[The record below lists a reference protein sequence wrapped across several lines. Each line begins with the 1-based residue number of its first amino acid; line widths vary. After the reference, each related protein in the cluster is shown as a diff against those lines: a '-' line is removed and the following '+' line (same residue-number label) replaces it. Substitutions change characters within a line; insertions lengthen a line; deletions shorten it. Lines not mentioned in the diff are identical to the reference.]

1 MGLADLKK
9 SSTQSNRGQAHVSP
23 HQEVNIED
31 FIDEATHYAAGFK
44 NTDQGM
50 AEVITLASIVNQQP
64 QQATNKIKAQSAK
77 AVTQIRKGNEP
88 YRKATFTLSESA
100 ISHLAELA
108 SGCDVAKSKLIRFL
122 IEHHFS
128 LTDDERKIKERS
140 IIVD

>member
-9 SSTQSNRGQAHVSP
+9 SSTQSSRGQAHVSR
-23 HQEVNIED
+23 HQQVNIED

-44 NTDQGM
+44 NTDQDM

-64 QQATNKIKAQSAK
+64 PSKVKAQSAK
-77 AVTQIRKGNEP
+77 AITQIRKGNEP

-108 SGCDVAKSKLIRFL
+108 SECDVAKSKLIRFL

-128 LTDDERKIKERS
+128 LTDDERKAKERS

>member
-9 SSTQSNRGQAHVSP
+9 NSTPSSRTNNQVIRQ
-23 HQEVNIED
+23 QRVNIED
-31 FIDEATHYAAGFK
+31 FIDEATHYAAGI
-44 NTDQGM
+44 NHLSHGS
-50 AEVITLASIVNQQP
+50 AEVITLSPVVNISEP
-64 QQATNKIKAQSAK
+64 RLPIHPTAEWVKT
-77 AVTQIRKGNEP
+77 VPEIRKTGEP

-128 LTDDERKIKERS
+128 LNIDERQKKESS